1 MFSSTSPA
9 TVRSKAGAILRV
21 TSGNFL
27 EQFDF
32 FLFGFYATY
41 IAHTFFPASS
51 EFASLMMT
59 FAVFGAGFLMRPVG
73 AIVLGAYID
82 KVGRRK
88 GLIVTLS
95 IMAAGTF
102 LIVLIPSYQSIGLWA
117 PLLVLTGRLLQ
128 GFSAGAELGGVS
140 VYLAEIATPGRKGFY
155 TSWQSGSQQVAI
167 MVAAAMGFAL
177 NALMEESAI
186 REWGWRIPFL
196 FGCLI
201 VPFIFF
207 LRRKLEETEEFSAR
221 RHHLEMRQV
230 FKTLLGNWQVVVA
243 GMLMV
248 AMTTTAFYLI
258 TVYAPTFGKKVLM
271 LSASDSLLVTLLV
284 AISNFI
290 WLPVGGAL
298 SDRFGR
304 KPVLIAMTLLALASS
319 YPALTLL
326 ADAPSFSMMLSV
338 LLWLSFLYGLYN
350 GAMIPALTEIM
361 PAEVRVAGFS
371 LAYSLATAIFGG
383 FTPVMSTALIE
394 YTGDKASPGYWMSF
408 AAEVKVMISGGFK
421 AALEKLAPEYER
433 QTGDTI
439 VIIPGPSM
447 GATPQ
452 AIPNRLARGEKA
464 DVVIMVGDAL
474 AKLEKTSQT
483 QPGSRTELADSP
495 VGMVVKKGAD
505 VPDISSE
512 ATLRNALLQASS
524 IAYSDS
530 ASGRYVSQT
539 LFKKLGI
546 EKEAAA
552 KATMVERIPVASE
565 VAKGKY
571 AVGFQQAR
579 SPVTLNILTRGKRC

>member
-1 MFSSTSPA
+1 MHSTTSLMS
-9 TVRSKAGAILRV
+9 TRDRLGAILRV

-59 FAVFGAGFLMRPVG
+59 FAVFGAGFLMRPIG

-95 IMAAGTF
+95 IMATGTF
-102 LIVLIPSYQSIGLWA
+102 LIVLIPSYQTIGLWA
-117 PLLVLTGRLLQ
+117 PLLVLIGRLLQ

-177 NALMEESAI
+177 NAVLEQSAI
-186 REWGWRIPFL
+186 SDWGWRIPFL

-201 VPFIFF
+201 VPFIFV
-207 LRRKLEETEEFSAR
+207 LRRKLEETQEFTAR
-221 RHHLEMRQV
+221 RHHLAMRQV
-230 FKTLLGNWQVVVA
+230 FATLLANWQVIA
-243 GMLMV
+243 GMMMV

-284 AISNFI
+284 AISNFF

-304 KPVLIAMTLLALASS
+304 RPVLIAMTLLALATAW
-319 YPALTLL
+319 PALTML
-326 ADAPSFSMMLSV
+326 ANAPSFLMMLSV
-338 LLWLSFLYGLYN
+338 LLWLSFIYGMYN

-371 LAYSLATAIFGG
+371 LAYSLATAVFGG
-383 FTPVMSTALIE
+383 FTPVISTALIE

-408 AAEVKVMISGGFK
+408 AAVCGLLATCYLYRRSAV
-421 AALEKLAPEYER
+421 AL
-433 QTGDTI
+433 QT
-439 VIIPGPSM
+439 
-447 GATPQ
+447 
-452 AIPNRLARGEKA
+452 AR
-464 DVVIMVGDAL
+464 
-474 AKLEKTSQT
+474 
-483 QPGSRTELADSP
+483 
-495 VGMVVKKGAD
+495 
-505 VPDISSE
+505 
-512 ATLRNALLQASS
+512 
-524 IAYSDS
+524 
-530 ASGRYVSQT
+530 
-539 LFKKLGI
+539 
-546 EKEAAA
+546 
-552 KATMVERIPVASE
+552 
-565 VAKGKY
+565 
-571 AVGFQQAR
+571 
-579 SPVTLNILTRGKRC
+579 

>member
-1 MFSSTSPA
+1 MHSTTSLMS
-9 TVRSKAGAILRV
+9 TRDRIGAILRV

-59 FAVFGAGFLMRPVG
+59 FAVFGAGFLMRPIG

-95 IMAAGTF
+95 IMATGTF
-102 LIVLIPSYQSIGLWA
+102 LIVLIPSYQTIGLWA
-117 PLLVLTGRLLQ
+117 PLLVLIGRLLQ

-177 NALMEESAI
+177 NAVLEQSAI
-186 REWGWRIPFL
+186 SDWGWRIPFV

-201 VPFIFF
+201 VPFIFI
-207 LRRKLEETEEFSAR
+207 LRRKLEETQEFTAR
-221 RHHLEMRQV
+221 RHHLAMRQV
-230 FKTLLGNWQVVVA
+230 FATLLANWQVVIA
-243 GMLMV
+243 GMMMV

-284 AISNFI
+284 AISNFF

-304 KPVLIAMTLLALASS
+304 RPVLIAMTLLALATAW
-319 YPALTLL
+319 PALTLL
-326 ADAPSFSMMLSV
+326 ANAPSFLMMLSV
-338 LLWLSFLYGLYN
+338 LLWLSFIYGMYN

-371 LAYSLATAIFGG
+371 LAYSLATAVFGG
-383 FTPVMSTALIE
+383 FTPVIFTALIE

-408 AAEVKVMISGGFK
+408 AAICGLVATCYLYRRSAV
-421 AALEKLAPEYER
+421 AL
-433 QTGDTI
+433 QT
-439 VIIPGPSM
+439 
-447 GATPQ
+447 
-452 AIPNRLARGEKA
+452 AR
-464 DVVIMVGDAL
+464 
-474 AKLEKTSQT
+474 
-483 QPGSRTELADSP
+483 
-495 VGMVVKKGAD
+495 
-505 VPDISSE
+505 
-512 ATLRNALLQASS
+512 
-524 IAYSDS
+524 
-530 ASGRYVSQT
+530 
-539 LFKKLGI
+539 
-546 EKEAAA
+546 
-552 KATMVERIPVASE
+552 
-565 VAKGKY
+565 
-571 AVGFQQAR
+571 
-579 SPVTLNILTRGKRC
+579 

>member
-1 MFSSTSPA
+1 MHSTTSLMS
-9 TVRSKAGAILRV
+9 TRDRLGAILRV

-59 FAVFGAGFLMRPVG
+59 FAVFGAGFLMRPIG

-95 IMAAGTF
+95 IMATGTF
-102 LIVLIPSYQSIGLWA
+102 LIVLIPSYQTIGLWA
-117 PLLVLTGRLLQ
+117 PLLVLIGRLLQ

-177 NALMEESAI
+177 NAVLEQSAI
-186 REWGWRIPFL
+186 SDWGWRIPFL

-201 VPFIFF
+201 VPFIFV
-207 LRRKLEETEEFSAR
+207 LRRKLEETQEFTAR
-221 RHHLEMRQV
+221 RHHLAMRQV
-230 FKTLLGNWQVVVA
+230 FATLLANWQVVIA
-243 GMLMV
+243 GMMMV

-258 TVYAPTFGKKVLM
+258 TVYATTFGKKVLM

-284 AISNFI
+284 AISNFF

-304 KPVLIAMTLLALASS
+304 RPVLIAMTLLALATAW
-319 YPALTLL
+319 PALTML
-326 ADAPSFSMMLSV
+326 ANAPSFLMMLSV
-338 LLWLSFLYGLYN
+338 LLWLSFIYGMYN

-371 LAYSLATAIFGG
+371 LAYSLATAVFGG
-383 FTPVMSTALIE
+383 FTPVISTALIE

-408 AAEVKVMISGGFK
+408 AAVCGLLATCYLYRRSAV
-421 AALEKLAPEYER
+421 AL
-433 QTGDTI
+433 QT
-439 VIIPGPSM
+439 
-447 GATPQ
+447 
-452 AIPNRLARGEKA
+452 AR
-464 DVVIMVGDAL
+464 
-474 AKLEKTSQT
+474 
-483 QPGSRTELADSP
+483 
-495 VGMVVKKGAD
+495 
-505 VPDISSE
+505 
-512 ATLRNALLQASS
+512 
-524 IAYSDS
+524 
-530 ASGRYVSQT
+530 
-539 LFKKLGI
+539 
-546 EKEAAA
+546 
-552 KATMVERIPVASE
+552 
-565 VAKGKY
+565 
-571 AVGFQQAR
+571 
-579 SPVTLNILTRGKRC
+579 

>member
-1 MFSSTSPA
+1 MHSTTSLMS
-9 TVRSKAGAILRV
+9 TRDRLGAILRV

-59 FAVFGAGFLMRPVG
+59 FAVFGAGFLMRPIG

-95 IMAAGTF
+95 IMATGTF
-102 LIVLIPSYQSIGLWA
+102 LIVLIPSYQTIGLWA
-117 PLLVLTGRLLQ
+117 PLLVLIGRLLQ

-177 NALMEESAI
+177 NAVLEQSAI
-186 REWGWRIPFL
+186 SDWGWRIPFL

-201 VPFIFF
+201 VPFIFV
-207 LRRKLEETEEFSAR
+207 LRRKLEETQEFTAR
-221 RHHLEMRQV
+221 RHHLAMRQV
-230 FKTLLGNWQVVVA
+230 FATLLANWQEVIA
-243 GMLMV
+243 GMMMV

-284 AISNFI
+284 AISNFF

-304 KPVLIAMTLLALASS
+304 RPVLIAMTLLALATAW
-319 YPALTLL
+319 PALTML
-326 ADAPSFSMMLSV
+326 ANAPSFLMMLSV
-338 LLWLSFLYGLYN
+338 LLWLSFIYGMYN

-371 LAYSLATAIFGG
+371 LAYSLATAVFGG
-383 FTPVMSTALIE
+383 FTPVISTALIE

-408 AAEVKVMISGGFK
+408 AAVCGLLATCYLYRRSAV
-421 AALEKLAPEYER
+421 AL
-433 QTGDTI
+433 QT
-439 VIIPGPSM
+439 
-447 GATPQ
+447 
-452 AIPNRLARGEKA
+452 AR
-464 DVVIMVGDAL
+464 
-474 AKLEKTSQT
+474 
-483 QPGSRTELADSP
+483 
-495 VGMVVKKGAD
+495 
-505 VPDISSE
+505 
-512 ATLRNALLQASS
+512 
-524 IAYSDS
+524 
-530 ASGRYVSQT
+530 
-539 LFKKLGI
+539 
-546 EKEAAA
+546 
-552 KATMVERIPVASE
+552 
-565 VAKGKY
+565 
-571 AVGFQQAR
+571 
-579 SPVTLNILTRGKRC
+579 